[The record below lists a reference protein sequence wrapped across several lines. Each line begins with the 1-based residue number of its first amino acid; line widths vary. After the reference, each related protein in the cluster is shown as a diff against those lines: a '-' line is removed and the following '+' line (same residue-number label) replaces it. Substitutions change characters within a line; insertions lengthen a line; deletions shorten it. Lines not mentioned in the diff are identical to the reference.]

1 VSPYNQEEF
10 ALIRN
15 YFDSLAQSFSQ
26 TSSDI
31 LIATFEEK
39 QSRPT
44 NQTNLLKSEQSLFTN
59 EILFIINIK

>member
-15 YFDSLAQSFSQ
+15 YFDSLTRSFSQ

-39 QSRPT
+39 RYT
-44 NQTNLLKSEQSLFTN
+44 NQTNQLKSEQSLLLN
-59 EILFIINIK
+59 KISFIINIK